1 MSSKQSGLGKGLSAI
16 FTENSIENE
25 NVPVTLKISEVKP
38 NESQPRI
45 NFDDE
50 SLKELAESIAKHG
63 IIQPL
68 IVKPTVSGIYTIIAG
83 ERRFRASKM
92 AGLLEVPVI
101 IKDIDDAK
109 IMEIALV
116 ENLQRE
122 DLSAIEEAKGYKV
135 LMEAYNFTQDEV
147 AKSVGKSRPYV
158 ANSLRLLTL
167 PDAVLDKLN
176 NDEIT
181 AGHARTLLSLSSLD
195 DIKRALETTTKQG
208 LNVRQLEQLV
218 KKINFKEIEETKSLK
233 VLKKDV
239 FFNKIET
246 DLEKALSRNIK
257 IISGRNKKG
266 TIQIE
271 FFGEEDLSKIYKQL
285 ISIKKK

>member
-1 MSSKQSGLGKGLSAI
+1 MKSKQSGLGKGLSAI

-25 NVPVTLKISEVKP
+25 NVPVTLKISEIKP

-45 NFDDE
+45 NFNDE

-135 LMEAYNFTQDEV
+135 LMETYNFTQDEV

-176 NDEIT
+176 NNEIT
-181 AGHARTLLSLSSLD
+181 AGHARTLLSLTSLD
-195 DIKRALETTTKQG
+195 DIKRALETTIKQG

-233 VLKKDV
+233 VLKKDA

-246 DLEKALSRNIK
+246 DLEKSLFRTVK
-257 IISGRNKKG
+257 IVSGRNKKG

-285 ISIKKK
+285 INVKKK